1 MEARAIKRYSKGSPR
16 KMRQVVDLIRNQ
28 TVHDAVAIL
37 KFSKNHSAEIVEKA
51 VVSAYHNLENKLDT
65 GRLSQDD
72 VFVSEAFVNGGP
84 SYKRILPAPQGRA
97 FRIRK
102 RTAHLTIIVSNGE
115 EEEVVEDEIL
125 EDEEE
130 AVEETTKKAPKKAS
144 KEKKSKAKAKKKEEI
159 EEDDDVE
166 ESEEVEEI
174 EDEVDENPI
183 EEEED
188 DAAGS
193 KDDDGEEAEEEEQEL
208 NK

>member
-37 KFSKNHSAEIVEKA
+37 RFSKNHSAEVVEKA

-102 RTAHLTIIVSNGE
+102 RTAHVTIIVSNGE
-115 EEEVVEDEIL
+115 EEEVIEEEIL

-130 AVEETTKKAPKKAS
+130 AVEEAPKKKTSKKAPKV
-144 KEKKSKAKAKKKEEI
+144 KAKKEEPKEEE
-159 EEDDDVE
+159 EEDDAE

-188 DAAGS
+188 DAEGS
-193 KDDDGEEAEEEEQEL
+193 KDDDSEEAEEEEQEL

>member
-28 TVHDAVAIL
+28 SVHDAVAIL
-37 KFSKNHSAEIVEKA
+37 RFSKNHSAEVVEKA

-65 GRLSQDD
+65 GRLNQEE

-102 RTAHLTIIVSNGE
+102 RTAHVTIIVSNGV
-115 EEEVVEDEIL
+115 EEEVVEEEIL

-130 AVEETTKKAPKKAS
+130 AVEETPKKAPK
-144 KEKKSKAKAKKKEEI
+144 EKKVKAKAKKKDEEP
-159 EEDDDVE
+159 EEDEE

-174 EDEVDENPI
+174 EDEEDENSV
-183 EEEED
+183 EEEQDDAEESED
-188 DAAGS
+188 DDS
-193 KDDDGEEAEEEEQEL
+193 EEAEEEEQEL

>member
-37 KFSKNHSAEIVEKA
+37 RFSKNHSAEIVEKA

-102 RTAHLTIIVSNGE
+102 RTAHVTIIVSNGE
-115 EEEVVEDEIL
+115 EEEVVEEEIL
-125 EDEEE
+125 EDEEV
-130 AVEETTKKAPKKAS
+130 VEETPKKAS
-144 KEKKSKAKAKKKEEI
+144 KKAPKVKAKKEEPKE
-159 EEDDDVE
+159 E

-193 KDDDGEEAEEEEQEL
+193 EDDDSEEAEEEEQEL

>member
-37 KFSKNHSAEIVEKA
+37 RFSKNHSAEIVEKA

-102 RTAHLTIIVSNGE
+102 RTAHVTIIVSNGE
-115 EEEVVEDEIL
+115 EEEVIEEEIL

-130 AVEETTKKAPKKAS
+130 VVEETPKKTSKKAPKV
-144 KEKKSKAKAKKKEEI
+144 KAKKEEPKEE
-159 EEDDDVE
+159 E
-166 ESEEVEEI
+166 ESEEIEEI

-193 KDDDGEEAEEEEQEL
+193 KDDDSEEAEEEEQEL

>member
-37 KFSKNHSAEIVEKA
+37 RFSKNHSAEVVEKA

-102 RTAHLTIIVSNGE
+102 RTAHVTIIVSNGE
-115 EEEVVEDEIL
+115 EEEVVL
-125 EDEEE
+125 
-130 AVEETTKKAPKKAS
+130 KKRY
-144 KEKKSKAKAKKKEEI
+144 
-159 EEDDDVE
+159 
-166 ESEEVEEI
+166 
-174 EDEVDENPI
+174 
-183 EEEED
+183 
-188 DAAGS
+188 
-193 KDDDGEEAEEEEQEL
+193 
-208 NK
+208 